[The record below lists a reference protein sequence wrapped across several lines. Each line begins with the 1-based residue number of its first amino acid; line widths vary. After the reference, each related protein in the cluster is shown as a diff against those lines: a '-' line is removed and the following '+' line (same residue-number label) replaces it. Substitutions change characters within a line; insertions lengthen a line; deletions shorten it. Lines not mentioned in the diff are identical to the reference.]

1 MALFKWLNLRLEG
14 LYIRLQFPRCKAKVR
29 LIRRAVRQKKSIN
42 DNKLKLLVIC
52 FCCGE
57 GTRILGRN
65 GDGRKSAQAE
75 FK

>member
-29 LIRRAVRQKKSIN
+29 LFGEQYAKKKSIN

-57 GTRILGRN
+57 ATRILGRN